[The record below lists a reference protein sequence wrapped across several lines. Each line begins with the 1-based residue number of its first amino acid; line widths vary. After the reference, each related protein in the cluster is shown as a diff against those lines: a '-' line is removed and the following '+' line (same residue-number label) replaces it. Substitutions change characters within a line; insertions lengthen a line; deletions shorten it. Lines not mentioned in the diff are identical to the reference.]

1 MGPEDNLPPEGAPHR
16 DGFAMSDQRK
26 RGRPSDYSA
35 DIAVTICDR
44 LAEGECLR
52 SICASEGMPNKA
64 TVFRWLGR
72 HDEFRNRYA
81 WAREA
86 QADDILEE
94 IKEIADDSSRDYV
107 KKTEADGK
115 VLWVEDPENIARCR
129 LRINTLFRIVA
140 LMAPKKY
147 GNRVEPR

>member
-1 MGPEDNLPPEGAPHR
+1 
-16 DGFAMSDQRK
+16 MSDQRK

-35 DIAVTICDR
+35 DTARTICDR

-72 HDEFRNRYA
+72 RQEFRDQYA

-86 QADDILEE
+86 QADDLLEE
-94 IKEIADDSSRDYV
+94 IIEIADDDSGDYV
-107 KKTEADGK
+107 QKTLPDGK
-115 VLWVEDPENIARCR
+115 VVMALNEENIRRAR
-129 LRINTLFRIVA
+129 LKINTRFRTVA

-147 GNRVEPR
+147 GKRVEPR

>member
-1 MGPEDNLPPEGAPHR
+1 MTEPQPRRIAV
-16 DGFAMSDQRK
+16 MTDQRK

-35 DIAVTICDR
+35 DIALSICDR
-44 LAEGECLR
+44 LAEGESLR
-52 SICASEGMPNKA
+52 AICASAGMPDKA
-64 TVFRWLGR
+64 TVFRWISR
-72 HDEFRNRYA
+72 HTEFRDRYA

-94 IKEIADDSSRDYV
+94 IHEIADDSSGDYV
-107 KKTEADGK
+107 QKTGADGK
-115 VLWVEDPENIARCR
+115 VVWVEDPENIARCR

-147 GNRVEPR
+147 GKR